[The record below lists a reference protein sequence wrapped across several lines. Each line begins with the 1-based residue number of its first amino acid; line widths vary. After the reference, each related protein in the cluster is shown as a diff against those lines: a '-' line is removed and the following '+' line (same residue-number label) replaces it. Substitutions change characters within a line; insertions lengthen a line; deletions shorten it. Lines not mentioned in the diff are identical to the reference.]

1 MASILAFENGRLST
15 LLAIILA
22 MATSALKSGRVGRKR
37 SASEPAIEA
46 YRRLREGI
54 ISGRFHPNE
63 RLVEANL
70 VLLLG
75 VGRSAIRA
83 ALVRL
88 DQEGLVTREHNR
100 GARVRLVSDREALE
114 IEEVRSALEA
124 LIAREAA
131 VKARPADLRE
141 LEQV

>member
-46 YRRLREGI
+46 YRR
-54 ISGRFHPNE
+54 P
-63 RLVEANL
+63 
-70 VLLLG
+70 
-75 VGRSAIRA
+75 
-83 ALVRL
+83 
-88 DQEGLVTREHNR
+88 
-100 GARVRLVSDREALE
+100 
-114 IEEVRSALEA
+114 
-124 LIAREAA
+124 REAA

-141 LEQV
+141 LEQVLREMRRRFADGDSVGYSELNPRFHQLIWSAARNETAARLVGTLKSQSLRYQYQTMLRPGRPARSL